1 MSTAGLFSLF
11 KLRENEKRP
20 AGSHASGRFSSSV
33 QLSVLAAAAAVLMIM
48 AVFAAAAFT
57 VLVFMT
63 VTAALAFAVMMVM
76 LASAAALAFLGL
88 MAVAAAATFFFTM
101 MVVMVTAAPATA
113 FFLVMMMMVMVAAA
127 PATAFVI
134 MMVVVM
140 TAATA
145 AAAAVSMTFNA
156 DRFERFLRFGHFET
170 DHAEHLG
177 DIGKRKN
184 GKAFR
189 RFGHFDAAVDERGSG
204 FLHRAEVARHM
215 KHLFHGG
222 TNHPEMTLIVDE
234 DVVDEKR
241 TLFFDSHR
249 HGARIGFKGVAPA
262 HSLGGRQ
269 NERMGTVENG
279 LGGRRFGRQQLGKSR
294 HL

>member
-1 MSTAGLFSLF
+1 MF
-11 KLRENEKRP
+11 
-20 AGSHASGRFSSSV
+20 
-33 QLSVLAAAAAVLMIM
+33 M
-48 AVFAAAAFT
+48 AVFTAAAAFT

-63 VTAALAFAVMMVM
+63 VSAALAFAVMMVM
-76 LASAAALAFLGL
+76 FASAAALAFLVV
-88 MAVAAAATFFFTM
+88 MAVTAAAA
-101 MVVMVTAAPATA
+101 AA
-113 FFLVMMMMVMVAAA
+113 FFLVMMMVMVAAA
-127 PATAFVI
+127 AAPAFFLVM
-134 MMVVVM
+134 MMVVM
-140 TAATA
+140 AAAAAT
-145 AAAAVSMTFNA
+145 AAAVSMTFNA
-156 DRFERFLRFGHFET
+156 DRFERLLRLGHFKT

-177 DIGKRKN
+177 DVGKRKN

-279 LGGRRFGRQQLGKSR
+279 LGGRRFGRQQLGESR

>member
-1 MSTAGLFSLF
+1 ML
-11 KLRENEKRP
+11 
-20 AGSHASGRFSSSV
+20 
-33 QLSVLAAAAAVLMIM
+33 M

-63 VTAALAFAVMMVM
+63 VAAALAFAVMMVM
-76 LASAAALAFLGL
+76 LASATALAFLVL
-88 MAVAAAATFFFTM
+88 VTVAAASAAAFFFVM
-101 MVVMVTAAPATA
+101 MVVMVTAATA
-113 FFLVMMMMVMVAAA
+113 AAFLFVMMMVMVAAA
-127 PATAFVI
+127 AAAATAFLFVMMVVMVAAAAATAFVI
-134 MMVVVM
+134 MMMVVVVMM

-145 AAAAVSMTFNA
+145 AAAAVGMTFNA
-156 DRFERFLRFGHFET
+156 DRFERFLRFGHFEP

-177 DIGKRKN
+177 DVGKRKN
-184 GKAFR
+184 GKALR
-189 RFGHFDAAVDERGSG
+189 CFGHFDAAVDERGGS

-222 TNHPEMTLIVDE
+222 TNHPEMALIVDE

-262 HSLGGRQ
+262 HALGGRQ

-279 LGGRRFGRQQLGKSR
+279 LGGRRFGRQQLGESR